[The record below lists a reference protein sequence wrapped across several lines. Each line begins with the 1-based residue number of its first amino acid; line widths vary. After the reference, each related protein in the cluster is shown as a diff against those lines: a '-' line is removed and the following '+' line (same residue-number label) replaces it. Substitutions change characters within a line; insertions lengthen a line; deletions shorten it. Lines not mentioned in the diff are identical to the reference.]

1 VLATIRV
8 DYFRHF
14 YSYFELENRDLLAL
28 LITDGTALY
37 VRPFPD
43 DVINRNL
50 SASPL
55 FTRELA
61 RKDRGNAT
69 GFRRSITSSVS
80 LDLRGLNAIHW
91 SWPPVMTNRHS
102 GHAG

>member
-1 VLATIRV
+1 MRLSDSAGGFAGVVLATIRV

-61 RKDRGNAT
+61 KKIAVMPP
-69 GFRRSITSSVS
+69 GFRRWITSSVS
-80 LDLRGLNAIHW
+80 WLCA
-91 SWPPVMTNRHS
+91 P
-102 GHAG
+102 